1 MDGKRKRLLAVF
13 RQEAF
18 FLHDEPWAGY
28 TSPIGHHTSAVLVS
42 LTGLI

>member
-1 MDGKRKRLLAVF
+1 MEKEKGFSPFSDKKPF
-13 RQEAF
+13 SCMKN
-18 FLHDEPWAGY
+18 PWAGY